1 MKKRSKFIMS
11 SRIIAVFMA
20 VVMVG
25 FGFAGCG
32 KKKDTDTGA
41 SKKLSVVT
49 TNYPSYD
56 FAKKI
61 AGDKADVTLL
71 LPPGADA
78 HSFEP
83 KPGDIKKIAAADM
96 VIGVGGVED
105 PWVKESVKQAWKK
118 DDIKSGKKKALYML
132 DFFKKSK
139 KDLIKGEHH
148 HDEHDEDEHHDGES
162 HEKDEHKDEHK
173 KSKKH
178 EHHDEHGKKNTYDP
192 HVWLSVKNA
201 QKVANGIAKGLEKV
215 DSDNAD
221 YYKKNN
227 KEFSTKLKKL
237 KEDFAKELK
246 KVKRKEIIV
255 ADKFPF
261 KYMVKELGLKYTAA
275 FKSHTSDSETS
286 AKAIKTLINKVKASK
301 IPVVYVV
308 EMSNK
313 KIAKAVSES
322 TGCKIL
328 ELHSCHTLTKKQMDA
343 GEDYISIMRKNLKN
357 LKKGLM

>member
-1 MKKRSKFIMS
+1 MGLNHDHGYERRLNVMKKRSKFIMS

-32 KKKDTDTGA
+32 KKKVTDTGA

-139 KDLIKGEHH
+139 KDLIKGEHQL
-148 HDEHDEDEHHDGES
+148 
-162 HEKDEHKDEHK
+162 
-173 KSKKH
+173 KH
-178 EHHDEHGKKNTYDP
+178 PFTGMDY
-192 HVWLSVKNA
+192 VS
-201 QKVANGIAKGLEKV
+201 
-215 DSDNAD
+215 
-221 YYKKNN
+221 YYKRIIEEEGAEAEIIFANN
-227 KEFSTKLKKL
+227 PKAILDYTENVLQCDIHTRERTKKL
-237 KEDFAKELK
+237 L
-246 KVKRKEIIV
+246 KEIGRAHV
-255 ADKFPF
+255 
-261 KYMVKELGLKYTAA
+261 
-275 FKSHTSDSETS
+275 
-286 AKAIKTLINKVKASK
+286 
-301 IPVVYVV
+301 
-308 EMSNK
+308 
-313 KIAKAVSES
+313 
-322 TGCKIL
+322 
-328 ELHSCHTLTKKQMDA
+328 
-343 GEDYISIMRKNLKN
+343 
-357 LKKGLM
+357 